1 MSGLAKRMQRKMV
14 VKINL
19 DQDRLSKLT
28 AELAAIELWDSAY
41 HRATHHD
48 KTEDDSHLAR
58 QKRREEILDEIM
70 E

>member
-1 MSGLAKRMQRKMV
+1 MV

-58 QKRREEILDEIM
+58 QKRREEIFNEIM